1 MVLYPGDCLS
11 DYDVIGVTGWHRI
24 ATVVGRQPR
33 RAATRPARGLTP
45 LLAAGSR
52 AWDRSIKKN
61 ARRDGIWYCL
71 RERIGQAI
79 QSNRLDQKCRI
90 KPPYCLAASRARY
103 ADHIAR

>member
-24 ATVVGRQPR
+24 ATLVGRQPR
-33 RAATRPARGLTP
+33 RAASAPRQGLNA
-45 LLAAGSR
+45 LAGGGFTGVGPV
-52 AWDRSIKKN
+52 DQD

-79 QSNRLDQKCRI
+79 QSNRLEQKCRV
-90 KPPYCLAASRARY
+90 KPPYCLAASRARC